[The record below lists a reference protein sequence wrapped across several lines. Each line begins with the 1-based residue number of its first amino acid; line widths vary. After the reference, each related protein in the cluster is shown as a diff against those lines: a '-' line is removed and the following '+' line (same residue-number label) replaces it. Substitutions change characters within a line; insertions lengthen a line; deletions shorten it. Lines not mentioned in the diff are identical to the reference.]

1 MESSGS
7 EDSSSDEEEYEGEEA
22 SEDEASAASPTPAR
36 RPTARPEPPAAV
48 APEAEAQQQAA
59 ARAAARAAR
68 AEEVRALRKEGAGL
82 RERLNKL
89 RFNRVT
95 QVHDKF
101 PSDPSDLGEYRQL
114 LPRYKEIK
122 AQLECLD
129 A

>member
-1 MESSGS
+1 MRS
-7 EDSSSDEEEYEGEEA
+7 
-22 SEDEASAASPTPAR
+22 
-36 RPTARPEPPAAV
+36 
-48 APEAEAQQQAA
+48 
-59 ARAAARAAR
+59 
-68 AEEVRALRKEGAGL
+68 LRKEGAGL

>member
-1 MESSGS
+1 M
-7 EDSSSDEEEYEGEEA
+7 
-22 SEDEASAASPTPAR
+22 
-36 RPTARPEPPAAV
+36 
-48 APEAEAQQQAA
+48 
-59 ARAAARAAR
+59 
-68 AEEVRALRKEGAGL
+68 

>member
-1 MESSGS
+1 M
-7 EDSSSDEEEYEGEEA
+7 
-22 SEDEASAASPTPAR
+22 
-36 RPTARPEPPAAV
+36 
-48 APEAEAQQQAA
+48 
-59 ARAAARAAR
+59 
-68 AEEVRALRKEGAGL
+68 

-101 PSDPSDLGEYRQL
+101 PSVPTALSEYRQL